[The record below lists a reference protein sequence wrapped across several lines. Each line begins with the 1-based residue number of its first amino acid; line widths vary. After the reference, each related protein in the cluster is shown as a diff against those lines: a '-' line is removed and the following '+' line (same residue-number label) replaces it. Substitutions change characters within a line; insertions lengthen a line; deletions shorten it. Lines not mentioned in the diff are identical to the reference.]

1 MIVEPV
7 VVIPD
12 ILSKKESTNDKL
24 RSENKKGKQPKM
36 AILSHDKVVKRNA
49 CCKLSFLF
57 SSRFASIRSIPTKA
71 VIAADDRKDP
81 FFSIYKNCI
90 KNGISMNIPNI
101 NRRTPI
107 AKKTVLLLFIFE
119 DGGYLKIFEIQ
130 HNKTLLYLYFTYEI

>member
-1 MIVEPV
+1 M
-7 VVIPD
+7 
-12 ILSKKESTNDKL
+12 LSKKESTNDKL
-24 RSENKKGKQPKM
+24 RSENKKGIHPKM
-36 AILSHDKVVKRNA
+36 AILSHDNVVKRNA

-71 VIAADDRKDP
+71 VIAAEDRKAP
-81 FFSIYKNCI
+81 FLSLYKNCI

-101 NRRTPI
+101 NRRIPI

-119 DGGYLKIFEIQ
+119 EGGYLKISEIQ